1 MIEIIEIILLQFILL
16 PYPIIDTP
24 LYSLQLYTV
33 SFTSRRTTRV
43 TNVTES
49 RILIEFQFRL
59 LDTNIFVQAIDTSLL
74 E

>member
-16 PYPIIDTP
+16 PHPIIDTP

-33 SFTSRRTTRV
+33 SFTSRQTTRV